1 MEALLWT
8 GLSLWNMHFV
18 MMMRKGMDTAQKEEA
33 VIDLQTGGT
42 IAGGLQVLMA
52 EGVRGAALTMEEAGR
67 GAARTMAGVVTE
79 VALIIT
85 VVQVRKGATKV
96 MRGAA
101 PLTTTTVNAVKPA
114 LAMIGPAVAHL
125 RGTRENEV
133 APHDACAAP
142 SCFRSMDA
150 LLLCTELLMLSL

>member
-1 MEALLWT
+1 
-8 GLSLWNMHFV
+8 
-18 MMMRKGMDTAQKEEA
+18 MDTAQKEEA

-42 IAGGLQVLMA
+42 IAGGQQVLMA

-79 VALIIT
+79 VALIIA

-114 LAMIGPAVAHL
+114 LAMIGPAGLYA
-125 RGTRENEV
+125 EI
-133 APHDACAAP
+133 PC
-142 SCFRSMDA
+142 CFHNY
-150 LLLCTELLMLSL
+150 L